1 MIPNR
6 HPILVLLLCCA
17 CGASS
22 PAVQTGI
29 MSIDFGSGGGF
40 TGAVMVYR
48 LNESGQL
55 MKMENGDLVPI
66 KNVDKR
72 QLNEILSKAAAFKAY
87 SYQVPDNIYYYLK
100 IKSSDGEN
108 YIVWAFGSD
117 KIDAGVVALHTE
129 LMTLITQ

>member
-1 MIPNR
+1 M
-6 HPILVLLLCCA
+6 LVLFLTCA

-22 PAVQTGI
+22 PTAQTGI
-29 MSIDFGSGGGF
+29 KSIDFGSGGGF
-40 TGAVMVYR
+40 TGAVSVYR

-55 MKMENGDLVPI
+55 MKMENGDSVPI
-66 KNVDKR
+66 KSVDKK
-72 QLNEILSKAAAFKAY
+72 QLNEILSKAATFKAY
-87 SYQVPDNIYYYLK
+87 SYQVPDNVYHYLK

-117 KIDAGVVALHTE
+117 KIDAGVVALHKE